1 MTLAS
6 TVRSASATRSLPA
19 TLMLKVAA
27 GDRAGIGGAVD
38 RQGDG
43 VAALDVA
50 ADRAGDRDGAAGF
63 GRIDDVVGRDGVER
77 DARPQTVVSTV

>member
-1 MTLAS
+1 
-6 TVRSASATRSLPA
+6 
-19 TLMLKVAA
+19 MLKVVPR
-27 GDRAGIGGAVD
+27 DRAGVGRAVH

-63 GRIDDVVGRDGVER
+63 GRVDDVVGGDGVER
-77 DARPQTVVSTV
+77 DAAPDGGVDRVALGSPSPCRRCPPRRWW